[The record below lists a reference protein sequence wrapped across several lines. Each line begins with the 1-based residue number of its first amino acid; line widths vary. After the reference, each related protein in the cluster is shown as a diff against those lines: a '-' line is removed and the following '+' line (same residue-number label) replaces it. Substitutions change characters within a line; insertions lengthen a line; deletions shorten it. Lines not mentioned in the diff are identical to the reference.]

1 MPKELIVNE
10 VIVVGK
16 IRPGQEAIVLPKDA
30 DKTSK
35 EFKEAIRAKFQFV
48 RNTNLNPEAITAGFQ
63 NGEFIHTLV
72 ADPGGEKITLASGQ
86 TVKRS
91 RKTDDYGWKV
101 IFKSASGITFDEI
114 KDEIV
119 ANRFEIV
126 GTGDEGKIRLNEY
139 GLMGL
144 WDKFDM
150 GFVYTPH
157 YRDPKDGHVKPLLSH
172 PRDKNGV
179 YNKEGVLSNKS
190 TGEHFVLES
199 ELDNIEA
206 LRETMRRNNL
216 EYKVTVK
223 TNDDPSRTGVKE
235 VVTPTPKA
243 DINTSV

>member
-1 MPKELIVNE
+1 
-10 VIVVGK
+10 
-16 IRPGQEAIVLPKDA
+16 
-30 DKTSK
+30 
-35 EFKEAIRAKFQFV
+35 
-48 RNTNLNPEAITAGFQ
+48 
-63 NGEFIHTLV
+63 
-72 ADPGGEKITLASGQ
+72 
-86 TVKRS
+86 
-91 RKTDDYGWKV
+91 
-101 IFKSASGITFDEI
+101 
-114 KDEIV
+114 
-119 ANRFEIV
+119 
-126 GTGDEGKIRLNEY
+126 
-139 GLMGL
+139 MGL